1 MTMKQIRTLV
11 AGLVIAGVAAFGTTA
26 VGAEKDHFKYYDEAS
41 YTATVTKEMNEMEA
55 LYKVAIS
62 KSVAQGKAEQA
73 RQDMIKKARHI
84 LRHLNERNSQLGVK
98 EGAQLTPTEVLLNI
112 KVMGRVLDIM
122 MRDVLPHEDEW
133 SYTW

>member
-1 MTMKQIRTLV
+1 MKTKWVHPLV
-11 AGLVIAGVAAFGTTA
+11 AVLVLACAAAFGTTA
-26 VGAEKDHFKYYDEAS
+26 VGAEKDHFKYYDDAS
-41 YTATVTKEMNEMEA
+41 YTATVTKELNEMEA

-62 KSVAQGKAEQA
+62 KKVSQGKAEQA
-73 RQDMIKKARHI
+73 RQDMIRKARHI
-84 LRHLNERNSQLGVK
+84 LRHLNERNAQLSVK

-122 MRDVLPHEDEW
+122 MQDVLPHEDEW